1 MKIYEYRDF
10 PNPRRVRI
18 FLAEKGIKDVPF
30 VQIDVPAGDHRKPD
44 FLTKNPYAGLPV
56 LELDD
61 GSHISETV
69 AISRYFDEQ
78 NTDSSLFGVAPRER
92 AEIEMWQR
100 RVEASILEPALAYFH
115 HATDGLGQLETYQN
129 ADWGCHNRDRVAGG
143 LEKLDHQLN
152 GWPFVVG
159 DAFSIADITAVCGVD
174 LAKALG
180 IDIPESL
187 VNVHRWY
194 DLVSARPSM
203 AA

>member
-1 MKIYEYRDF
+1 
-10 PNPRRVRI
+10 
-18 FLAEKGIKDVPF
+18 
-30 VQIDVPAGDHRKPD
+30 
-44 FLTKNPYAGLPV
+44 
-56 LELDD
+56 
-61 GSHISETV
+61 
-69 AISRYFDEQ
+69 
-78 NTDSSLFGVAPRER
+78 
-92 AEIEMWQR
+92 MWQR

-187 VNVHRWY
+187 VNVNRWY